1 MPGIT
6 LLKYYSPPDF
16 AYPDEVSISN
26 ISQAY
31 FQPINPQGLYFYFQ
45 IGMSQPLFEEIQILN
60 GLYNWCHK
68 HA

>member
-31 FQPINPQGLYFYFQ
+31 FQPINPQGLYFYFS
-45 IGMSQPLFEEIQILN
+45 ITYVTAQPLFE
-60 GLYNWCHK
+60 
-68 HA
+68 

>member
-31 FQPINPQGLYFYFQ
+31 FQPINPQGLYLYFS
-45 IGMSQPLFEEIQILN
+45 IRYVTATFWANLKFKS
-60 GLYNWCHK
+60 
-68 HA
+68 